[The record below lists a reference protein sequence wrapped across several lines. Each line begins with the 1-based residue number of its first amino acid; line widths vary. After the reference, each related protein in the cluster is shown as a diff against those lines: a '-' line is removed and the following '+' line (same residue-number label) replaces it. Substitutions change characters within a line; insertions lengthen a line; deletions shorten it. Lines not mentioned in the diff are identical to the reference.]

1 MDMFK
6 SKSETIFNMKKG
18 PQRDKD
24 ALEIIGLMRKF
35 AAQKQQILWEKS
47 YVFIN
52 ITPIACGVMVSIFL
66 IIFHQS
72 VAFGRSEH
80 Q

>member
-1 MDMFK
+1 MFK
-6 SKSETIFNMKKG
+6 NKNEQIMNMKKG

-24 ALEIIGLMRKF
+24 ALEIIGFMREF
-35 AAQKQQILWEKS
+35 ATQKQRVLWEKS
-47 YVFIN
+47 FVFIN

-80 Q
+80 L